1 MNLPEAAAYYAS
13 IGWPVFPCRPG
24 MKTPMTIN
32 GCKDATTDP
41 VKVAAWW
48 ANHPTANIG
57 LHCADGIA
65 VVDVDVGTDGAGKPI
80 NGFESLERAG
90 LTLPGDGVI
99 QQTPRGGRHYIFRAT
114 EPVRNKNGWMPG
126 VDIRSTGYYIMLAP
140 SIHPNGK
147 PWQWLTAPQGPLTA
161 YPDAFRPAP
170 APMPWKDRPT
180 TPPPS
185 TPAIDRAIAYLDSI
199 PPAIQGAGGH
209 DALLWVFRVLVYGYR
224 LSPADAEAVALK
236 HYNPRCQPPWDM
248 SNPADARDF
257 RRKIAEAEKPFGKPL
272 GWLLDEPAMI
282 VRSADD
288 PRLAELGESIAA
300 ALMRPRTATPATPKP
315 MADHLLQ
322 PPGMVGE
329 IVRWI
334 NETSRKEQPL
344 LAVGAALAFA
354 GIILGRKIRT
364 PCDLRSNLYCLGV
377 AETCTGKEHARRQI
391 KRLAADSDA
400 DDLLGG
406 EDVTSDAA
414 IEARLADHPA
424 TLYLWDEI
432 GYMIANIKLAKGDP
446 HLKKIVP
453 TLLKLYSGSNAIVK
467 CKDYGDRTKSKTLVA
482 PCMGLY
488 GTTVPGKLYSG
499 LTSEELET
507 GLLGRMLVFSSDSD
521 PDENEARANRQ
532 DIPAEIVAWC
542 RKWRQFEPQ
551 PPADIPALQ
560 AAVGQCWPLVVEI
573 DPPAAEM
580 FADWS
585 ARFTARRRAATST
598 QSGMAPLWGRAT
610 ENAKKIAMI
619 LAAGLSDRPVI
630 DAATAGYACQLVDS
644 LVGKLCAAVE
654 ANVSDSE
661 MEADRKLILRR
672 ITEAGMAGL
681 STTELTRLTPKLR
694 ANVRQE
700 IVRDLAEDEKI
711 VTVRI
716 EGKTKSTVRF
726 FAAQF
731 APE

>member
-1 MNLPEAAAYYAS
+1 MTLPEAAAYYAS

-41 VKVAAWW
+41 AKVAAWW

-65 VVDVDVGTDGAGKPI
+65 VVDVDVGTDGSGKPI
-80 NGFESLERAG
+80 NGFESLERDG
-90 LTLPGDGVI
+90 LVLPSDGVI
-99 QQTPRGGRHYIFRAT
+99 QSTPRGGRHYIFRSA
-114 EPVRNKNGWMPG
+114 EPVRNKNGWKPG
-126 VDIRSTGYYIMLAP
+126 VDIRATGYYIMLAP
-140 SIHPNGK
+140 SVHPNGK
-147 PWQWLTAPQGPLTA
+147 EWQWLTTPQEPLTA
-161 YPDAFRPAP
+161 YPDAFRPA
-170 APMPWKDRPT
+170 AAAMPWKDRPT

-185 TPAIDRAIAYLDSI
+185 TPAIDRAVAYLATI
-199 PPAIQGAGGH
+199 PPAIQGLGGH
-209 DALLWVFRVLVYGYR
+209 DALLWAARCMVTGFR
-224 LSPADAEAVALK
+224 LSPSDAEAVLLA
-236 HYNPRCQPPWDM
+236 HYNPRCQPSWDM
-248 SNPADARDF
+248 SSTADARDF
-257 RRKIAEAEKPFGKPL
+257 RRKIAEAEKPFGKPP
-272 GWLLDEPAMI
+272 GWLLDEPPMI

-288 PRLAELGESIAA
+288 PRLTELGESLAA
-300 ALMRPRTATPATPKP
+300 AFLRPKEAAQPPKP
-315 MADHLLQ
+315 IIADHLLK

-329 IVRWI
+329 IVAWI
-334 NETSRKEQPL
+334 NDTSRKEQPL
-344 LAVGAALAFA
+344 LAVGAAIAFC
-354 GIILGRKIRT
+354 GIILGRKVRT

-377 AETCTGKEHARRQI
+377 AETCCGKEHARRQI
-391 KRLAADSDA
+391 KRLAAESGA

-432 GYMIANIKLAKGDP
+432 GFMISNIKLAKGDP

-453 TLLKLYSGSNAIVK
+453 TLLKLYSGSNAVVK
-467 CKDYGDRTKSKTLVA
+467 CKDYGDRTKSKTLIS

-488 GTTVPGKLYSG
+488 GTTVPGKLYGG

-507 GLLGRMLVFSSDSD
+507 GLLGRMLVFSSNLD

-532 DIPAEIVAWC
+532 DIPPEIVAWC
-542 RKWRQFEPQ
+542 RKWRQFEPEA
-551 PPADIPALQ
+551 PADIPALQ
-560 AAVGQCWPLVVEI
+560 SAVGQCWPLTVAI
-573 DPPAAEM
+573 DAPAAEM

-585 ARFTARRRAATST
+585 AKFTARRRAATST

-619 LAAGLSDRPVI
+619 IAAGISDMPVI
-630 DAATAGYACQLVDS
+630 DAATAGYSCQLVDS

-661 MEADRKLILRR
+661 MEADRKMVLRR
-672 ITEAGMAGL
+672 IVEAGTAGL

-694 ANVRQE
+694 TSTRQE
-700 IVRDLAEDEKI
+700 IVKDLAEDEKI
-711 VTVRI
+711 VTVRVV
-716 EGKTKSTVRF
+716 GKTKATVRF
-726 FAAQF
+726 FGAKF